1 VETGR
6 FERLVVLMSRMAAGD
21 RAAVFTLY
29 VEFGGHVAAFM
40 RRALR
45 RLGVDHVAAD
55 ELDGL
60 VLDACLALF
69 DHAGAWDP
77 GGGALPWNWAGRRL
91 AAIAAGWVGQHA
103 DALDA
108 LDGHD
113 VVVDEQL
120 RAPGREPEGL
130 EVLER
135 LAPCHDGCELFR
147 EALERVS
154 APRDRR
160 ILLEMRLQ
168 ADAGDPSP
176 SVTVARALD
185 MRPDAVRQVAK
196 RTRDRLRALARREPR
211 FAPLVD
217 LPILG

>member
-6 FERLVVLMSRMAAGD
+6 FDRLVALMARMAAGD

-103 DALDA
+103 DPI
-108 LDGHD
+108 DGHD
-113 VVVDEQL
+113 VAVDEQL
-120 RAPGREPEGL
+120 RALEREPEGL

-176 SVTVARALD
+176 SITVARVHG

-196 RTRDRLRALARREPR
+196 RTRERLRALARTEPR